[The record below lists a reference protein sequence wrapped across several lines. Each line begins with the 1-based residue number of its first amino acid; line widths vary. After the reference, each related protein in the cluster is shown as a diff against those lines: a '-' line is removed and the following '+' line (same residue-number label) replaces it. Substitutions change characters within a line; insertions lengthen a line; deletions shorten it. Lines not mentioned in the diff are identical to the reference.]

1 MGHECYLMR
10 SHFLRRLI
18 LKRSF
23 LLGSFAAATS
33 LVAGAA
39 LFACGSSTTREAY
52 VEDAGVGE
60 TGPGFQTDGGD
71 RPTACKGI
79 QCDVAQCSGATK
91 TTLTGKV
98 VAPTPSQYG
107 APDPIYNAILYVPNA
122 ELAPFPEGVSCDKC
136 GAVTSGEPIVTALS
150 NPDGT
155 FTLEGVPSGKD
166 IPLVIQVGRWRRLV
180 KIPSVES
187 CVETKLDLE
196 ATRLPRNK
204 AEGDIPLMAI
214 ATSPYDPTE
223 CILRKIGI
231 DESEFTVPSGDG
243 RVHIYKGMGATL
255 AGATPPSSSTLWAT
269 PASLQKYDLVAFPC
283 QTSGG
288 PDTSGKSNIKQYAD
302 TGGRVFV
309 TDLSEDI
316 IQNGPA
322 GWPGTAAWG
331 GGGAYTNPAHVD
343 TTFPK
348 GQALADWLD
357 AIGATPTKGQF
368 DLQNTFARLTAAN
381 APAQRWIYS
390 ASTTQTY
397 SFNTPVD
404 TDAADQCGRVVY
416 SSFHIATGAG
426 SSFPSECSAAPLTT
440 QEKVLEFLLFDLA
453 ACIQK
458 DDAPPAPPPVV
469 K

>member
-1 MGHECYLMR
+1 M
-10 SHFLRRLI
+10 
-18 LKRSF
+18 KRSL
-23 LLGSFAAATS
+23 LLGSLAVATT
-33 LVAGAA
+33 LAAGAG
-39 LFACGSSTTREAY
+39 LFACGSTSVRDTF
-52 VEDAGVGE
+52 VEDSDAE
-60 TGPGFQTDGGD
+60 AGPGFGGVD
-71 RPTACKGI
+71 ASGQPGGCKGL
-79 QCDVAQCSGATK
+79 QCKIAQCSGATK

-98 VAPTPSQYG
+98 VAPTPSQFG
-107 APDPIYNAILYVPNA
+107 KPDPIYNAILYVPNA
-122 ELAPFPEGVSCDKC
+122 ELSPFPQGVSCDKC

-166 IPLVIQVGRWRRLV
+166 IPLVIQVGRWRRQV

-196 ATRLPRNK
+196 STRLPRNK

-231 DESEFTVPSGDG
+231 DESEFTVPTGTG
-243 RVHIYKGMGATL
+243 RVHIYKGAGATL
-255 AGATPPSSSTLWAT
+255 AGATPPPSSTLWAT
-269 PASLQKYDLVAFPC
+269 PASLQKYDLLAFPC
-283 QTSGG
+283 QTGGG
-288 PDTSGKSNIKQYAD
+288 PDTAGKGNIKQYAD

-316 IQNGPA
+316 IQNGPT
-322 GWPGTAAWG
+322 GWPGTAKWG
-331 GGGAYTNPAHVD
+331 GGSYSNPAHID

-348 GQALADWLD
+348 GQALADWLA
-357 AIGATPTKGQF
+357 AIGATPTKAQL
-368 DLQNTFARLTAAN
+368 DLQNTFARLTEAN
-381 APAQRWIYS
+381 APAQRWVYS

-397 SFNTPVD
+397 SFNTPIG
-404 TDAADQCGRVVY
+404 TAAEDQCGRVVY
-416 SSFHIATGAG
+416 SSFHIASGAG
-426 SSFPSECSAAPLTT
+426 ASFPSECTTAPLTT

-458 DDAPPAPPPVV
+458 DDLTPVPPPVV